1 MEIKLGKTGFEF
13 LCNFKLNPC
22 WCLDISLKYL
32 FYMLWIP
39 LIKHQANN
47 LWNIEDSKPFASN
60 NIWKKQTVRDVDG
73 PYLPLQDKSAYFIL
87 SPYYGR
93 NQLIPLAR
101 NQDPFFS
108 RNPNNMPLNFLP
120 YAKEVFG
127 ILVIVHQFHSDKG
140 YWVGSRYQKSL
151 PKCLLICH
159 VETFEVINQEQ
170 SPIKGGL
177 FIVSCTNFMSRYGSF
192 GRINCHFNQSDL

>member
-1 MEIKLGKTGFEF
+1 MQFQIKPLLMFGYFFEV
-13 LCNFKLNPC
+13 LVLYALNP
-22 WCLDISLKYL
+22 SYKTSSKQPLKH
-32 FYMLWIP
+32 WR
-39 LIKHQANN
+39 LI
-47 LWNIEDSKPFASN
+47 ASN

>member
-1 MEIKLGKTGFEF
+1 MEETNSAGCWWSIFTIAGYKCLFYFIALLWQKPIDSISEESRSFFLQKSKQYAPEF
-13 LCNFKLNPC
+13 L
-22 WCLDISLKYL
+22 
-32 FYMLWIP
+32 
-39 LIKHQANN
+39 
-47 LWNIEDSKPFASN
+47 
-60 NIWKKQTVRDVDG
+60 
-73 PYLPLQDKSAYFIL
+73 
-87 SPYYGR
+87 
-93 NQLIPLAR
+93 
-101 NQDPFFS
+101 
-108 RNPNNMPLNFLP
+108 
-120 YAKEVFG
+120 AKEVFG

>member
-1 MEIKLGKTGFEF
+1 M
-13 LCNFKLNPC
+13 
-22 WCLDISLKYL
+22 
-32 FYMLWIP
+32 
-39 LIKHQANN
+39 
-47 LWNIEDSKPFASN
+47 
-60 NIWKKQTVRDVDG
+60 RDVDG

-192 GRINCHFNQSDL
+192 GRINCHFNQSDLQEVGSWAFASRQMTTRRRYRKGNHRHLYPQYPVLFLLSPFRPSPS